1 MPKLSPKKL
10 DLMIEQ
16 IYGKYC
22 SGMQISVLKIGGL
35 FKMAGPMILA
45 GEPEAVVGAAMVVY
59 VEKAGAS

>member
-1 MPKLSPKKL
+1 MTKLSPKKL
-10 DLMIEQ
+10 DAAITK
-16 IYGKYC
+16 IYGRYC

-45 GEPEAVVGAAMVVY
+45 GEPEETVGAAMVAY